1 MPSPSQI
8 PISSYEVAGRFAG
21 RLALFYGMAFGL
33 VGTYLPFFPL
43 WLQAVGIAPSWIGL
57 IIAVPS
63 LTRFTLLPIITSLAE
78 RTRSLRGA
86 MIAAA
91 LATFAGFTLLG
102 TLQQPVAVLIVF
114 ALTCCAWTPL
124 VPLADGYALKGV
136 VRYGLNYGPLRLWGS
151 AAFVVGALGCGL
163 LADLIAADRLI
174 WVIAAMAAL
183 GALASFGLQ
192 RLGEPPSHA
201 QASPFRASALLRDS
215 RFLAIIGA
223 AALIQSSHAAYYI
236 FASIAWQG
244 AGLDG
249 TTIAGLWTLGVIA
262 EIVVFA
268 LSPRFTLSPV
278 LMMLFGGLAAVLRWV
293 VTAQDPALPL
303 LAGVQLLH
311 GLSFGLTQ
319 VGTMMLMVR
328 HVPPQVSASA
338 QGYLTAA
345 AGMVMCGAS
354 IGTGAIYGRIGLGVY
369 FGMAAMAGLG
379 TIVVWLARRKLET
392 HHPGAQPQSAAS
404 GG

>member
-1 MPSPSQI
+1 MPAPAQI
-8 PISSYEVAGRFAG
+8 PISSYEVASRFAA
-21 RLALFYGMAFGL
+21 RLALFYGTAFSL
-33 VGTYLPFFPL
+33 AGTYLPFFPV
-43 WLQAVGIAPSWIGL
+43 WLKAVGIEPSWIGL

-63 LTRFTLLPIITSLAE
+63 LTRFTLLPVITGLAE
-78 RTRSLRGA
+78 RSRSLRGA

-91 LATFAGFTLLG
+91 LATFAGFALLG
-102 TLQQPVAVLIVF
+102 TLQQPIAVLIVF
-114 ALTCCAWTPL
+114 ALTACAWTPL
-124 VPLADGYALKGV
+124 VPLTDGYALKGV

-163 LADLIAADRLI
+163 LADLIPGERLI

-183 GALASFGLQ
+183 GALAGFGLQ
-192 RLGEPPSHA
+192 RLDDAPSHA
-201 QASPFRASALLRDS
+201 AASPFRAGALLRDA
-215 RFLAIIGA
+215 RFLAFISA

-244 AGLDG
+244 AGLG
-249 TTIAGLWTLGVIA
+249 GATIAGLWTLGVIA

-278 LMMLFGGLAAVLRWV
+278 LMMTAGGLAAALRWLI
-293 VTAQDPALPL
+293 TAQDPPLAL

-328 HVPPQVSASA
+328 HVPAQVMASA

-345 AGMVMCGAS
+345 AGIVMCAAS
-354 IGTGAIYGRIGLGVY
+354 ISCGALYARYGQGIYC
-369 FGMAAMAGLG
+369 GMAAMAGLG
-379 TIVVWLARRKLET
+379 TIMVWLARRRLEA
-392 HHPGAQPQSAAS
+392 PQPID
-404 GG
+404 